1 MDSQNTPNDQNL
13 DIPADVRGFLENL
26 IQDAGLTP
34 LDEIAREQMVE
45 ELYVRLDNFLTSEI
59 IKNLPPEQLEEF
71 VQLNERG
78 ATQDEINQFM
88 TEKIPNAQDLFAAAL
103 VNFRDLYLGEV
114 GVGNP
119 PTAQ

>member
-1 MDSQNTPNDQNL
+1 MDSQNTQPAQTL
-13 DIPADVRGFLENL
+13 DIPPDVRGFLENL

-34 LDEIAREQMVE
+34 LDETAREQMIE

-59 IKNLPPEQLEEF
+59 VKSLPPEQLEEF

-78 ATQDEINQFM
+78 ASQEEVNQFM
-88 TEKIPNAQDLFAAAL
+88 NEKIPNAQDLFGAAL
-103 VNFRDLYLGEV
+103 VNFRDLYLGEA

-119 PTAQ
+119 PTTQ

>member
-1 MDSQNTPNDQNL
+1 MDSQNTPNDQNS

-26 IQDAGLTP
+26 IKDTGLTP
-34 LDEIAREQMVE
+34 LDETAREQMVE
-45 ELYVRLDNFLTSEI
+45 ELYIRLDNFLTSEI
-59 IKNLPPEQLEEF
+59 IKNLPPEQLEQF

-88 TEKIPNAQDLFAAAL
+88 TEKIPNAQDLFGAAL